1 MYESV
6 KGSSSLSRESL
17 RQMLIDATVFEQGRT
32 DVPVGQLEQWLAD
45 QKELASG
52 MVDAVINQFG
62 SQDNQLDIK
71 EFYLFMKIESTLQYL
86 LRRLIEFIDPS

>member
-1 MYESV
+1 
-6 KGSSSLSRESL
+6 
-17 RQMLIDATVFEQGRT
+17 MLIDATVFEGRT

-52 MVDAVINQFG
+52 MVDAAINQFG

-71 EFYLFMKIESTLQYL
+71 EFYLFMKIEGTLQYL
-86 LRRLIEFIDPS
+86 LQRLIEFIDPS